1 MGNSSY
7 ECHMIFSTDHLLRCK
22 HYLNRLCL
30 LLAFLFCVS
39 SSFGQTPVASFSV
52 PNTQGCVPFNVQF
65 TNTSSNASSYQWNFG
80 NGNTSV
86 VANPGNVFTT
96 AGTYTVTL
104 TAISASGQ
112 SSTTST
118 QIIVHQ
124 KPVANFSVSQNTG
137 CQGVQVFDFQNQSI
151 LFDSCVWDFGDGT
164 TSNLFNPQHVYNI
177 SGTFNV
183 TLVVYSIQYG
193 CSDIKVKNAYVTVF
207 PSPTATFTVNDSISC
222 DPQFSFQFSAQMQ
235 NAISWSWNFGDGS
248 TSTQT
253 NPSHV
258 YPDTGR
264 YFPTLTMT
272 SSNGCSQTV
281 AMPTSMHVKW
291 NPIPQISISD
301 DSGCMPHYVALVAT
315 HYNNASYNW
324 SLGNGLT
331 RTSSAVYYTY
341 PDSGSYPLAITVTYD
356 NGCQRNLSPGVI
368 TVLPRPFF
376 TYSMVN
382 FQGCAPLPVQF
393 VNNTNANYTWL
404 WDFGDGNTST
414 LQAPIHLYT
423 TTGTYQVSLEATTVN
438 GCKLGYPLGQ
448 KVNVFAPIANFSAD
462 LISGCPPLLVNF
474 SNLSVGATS
483 WTWDFGDGTTS
494 TQQHPSHTYS
504 NVGSYQVRLIAA
516 DNTGCVDTFLLPS
529 LINVATATVNYVT
542 PPPITGC
549 APYAVN
555 FSDASGAASFLWN
568 FGDGTTSTAANPY
581 HVYNSPGTFTVS
593 LTYWM
598 PNGGCEQYI
607 QNFQTFIIDGAY
619 PGFTYTVSPCPPYEV
634 FFTDTSLNASSW
646 QWSFGDGG
654 SSSMQNPSH
663 IYPGPGI
670 YSVKLICTTPGG
682 CNTTLTATNSVVI
695 NGLGAHGT
703 SFTTDTVAP
712 ASVQFN
718 ANSTNATWWLWTFG
732 DGDSSSLENP
742 LHVYQSLGPFT
753 ITLTIGNDS
762 CQYTYVYPPI
772 SFGPNTGS
780 GGGLG
785 GGVPPTPPRVYH
797 CAPFTVSFTNPDP
810 SAINILWVFGD
821 GTTSTLNNPSHS
833 YSDSGA
839 FVTTV
844 YLYYAG
850 GAVDSLQFT
859 DTAFVVKPISDFT
872 ISQTNL
878 CNGVIIDVQTNA
890 PGNYFKWDFGSG
902 NIFSTPTATYTYPN
916 VNASYM
922 ISLNVKDTNDCPSF
936 VAKSFS
942 INVTNPIT
950 STTRRAC
957 AGDSISFNPGN
968 VNYAQYLWDFGD
980 GTTSTLSSPSHA
992 YLDSGLFQVSLSV
1005 IDINGCSLT
1014 FNLAY
1019 IIEVFNPIAGFTF
1032 NPPITNCT
1040 SLYVEFINTSTGSNS
1055 YFWTFGTFG
1064 ISTQLNPVYN
1074 FTTYGNQDVMLI
1086 ASKNICRDTL
1096 IINNAFYVS
1105 DLIPDFSYITSTNCA
1120 PANISFTDLS
1130 VDAVSWH
1137 WDFGDGDT
1145 SNLQNPTHVYLKN
1158 PADSITLTV
1167 RDING
1172 CVKSISKKQP
1182 EITVASI
1189 AVNNLS
1195 GCIPFI
1201 GNFSDTSVNSVA
1213 WLWNFGDGTT
1223 SNLQNPSHSYLT
1235 DGFYNVSLTVTS
1247 SSGCT
1252 SSLSLDSLI
1261 EINSP
1266 VANFS
1271 VNNDSGCAPLL
1282 INFYDLS
1289 VNASVWQWSLG
1300 NGNTSGN
1307 VQPSLIYA
1315 TPGIYNVQ
1323 LTIENKFGCK
1333 DSVMMDSAV
1342 VVQGPIPQFTVSTV
1356 SGCAPMLVSFV
1367 NSTTGAVN
1375 YDWNFGDGMTDT
1387 VFDPSHIYTNP
1398 GSFTATLYAVDSLGC
1413 SAIYTLPVPIEI
1425 GASPF
1430 ASFSIDVLSGCSP
1443 LSVQLDDAGTIAD
1456 SIVYN
1461 MGDGNWI
1468 SGSSPGYVYSTP
1480 GDYVITMIAYNQE
1493 GCTDTLVL
1501 ADTIHVLEQPIA
1513 SFTIDVTEGC
1523 SPVEVSISNTSTGLN
1538 NSTFSWDLDDGSTA
1552 SSFNVS
1558 HIYTTP
1564 DIYTVTLIVTN
1575 ANGCSDDTVAFDLIE
1590 VYDDIPP
1597 PVTKMFLVT
1606 VVDPSKVLLNW
1617 EQTNVSDLDYYEV
1630 FRLNNVTNVFDTI
1643 AKVYHSNNGTVVT
1656 IPEYVDSLV
1665 NTDLQSYSY
1674 KVQAFDKCG
1683 YGQDLSLLKAHETIY
1698 LNAVAGLQQVSL
1710 SWSPYGGCPIN
1721 GYEIYRSDR
1730 GGAFALVGMVDSIT
1744 LNYLDTTTFCP
1755 YEYTYK
1761 VKALEVCGNAL
1772 YDSWSNEKS
1781 ATPTSVISDQFV
1793 DVVKSTVVNNLYVL
1807 TEWMPPVT
1815 LPSAVLRYDIF
1826 RSTDQVNYTM
1836 IASVPAL
1843 MLDYSDFN
1851 VSINTQEYYYKI
1863 IVQNICDVNSKEGL
1877 IGSSILLTKLVDSSG
1892 NFLKWTQ
1899 YKNWSTGVDYYV
1911 IEKQDEF
1918 GVWKEI
1924 DRVPGTITDWEEK

>member
-1 MGNSSY
+1 
-7 ECHMIFSTDHLLRCK
+7 MILSKSRLLIF
-22 HYLNRLCL
+22 NQTFQRLCVL
-30 LLAFLFCVS
+30 VALHVFAIGS
-39 SSFGQTPVASFSV
+39 TFGQTPVASFSV
-52 PNTQGCVPFNVQF
+52 SNTQGCVPFNVQF
-65 TNTSSNASSYQWNFG
+65 TNTSTNAVSYQWNFG

-86 VANPGNVFTT
+86 IANPGNVFAT
-96 AGTYTVTL
+96 AGMYTVTL
-104 TAISASGQ
+104 TATSGSGQ
-112 SSTTST
+112 TSTTST

-124 KPVANFSVSQNTG
+124 KPVADFSVTQNAG
-137 CQGVQVFDFQNQSI
+137 CQGVQIFDFQNQSS

-177 SGTFNV
+177 AGTFNV

-193 CSDIKVKNAYVTVF
+193 CSDIKVRNAYITVY
-207 PSPTATFTVNDSISC
+207 PSPSATFSLNDSSSC

-235 NAISWSWNFGDGS
+235 NAISWTWNFGDGS
-248 TSTQT
+248 TSSQA
-253 NPSHV
+253 NPSHI
-258 YPDTGR
+258 YPDTGK
-264 YFPTLTMT
+264 YFPTLTMV
-272 SSNGCSQTV
+272 SNNGCSQTV
-281 AMPTSMHVKW
+281 SMPNAIHVKW

-301 DSGCMPHYVALVAT
+301 DSGCMPHYIALVAT
-315 HYNNASYNW
+315 HYNNASYSWN
-324 SLGNGLT
+324 LGNGLT

-341 PDSGSYPLAITVTYD
+341 ADSGSYPLSMTVTYN

-393 VNNTNANYTWL
+393 VNNTTANYTWL
-404 WDFGDGNTST
+404 WDFGDGNTSM
-414 LQAPIHLYT
+414 LKAPVHLYT

-448 KVNVFAPIANFSAD
+448 KVNVFAPVANFNAD
-462 LISGCPPLLVNF
+462 MMSGCPPLLVNF
-474 SNLSVGATS
+474 SNLSVGASS
-483 WTWDFGDGTTS
+483 WVWDFGDGTTS

-504 NVGSYQVRLIAA
+504 SVGSYQVRLIAA
-516 DNTGCVDTFLLPS
+516 DNTGCVDTFLLPG

-555 FSDASGAASFLWN
+555 FSDASGAASFLWD
-568 FGDGTTSTAANPY
+568 FGDGATSTAANPY
-581 HVYNSPGTFTVS
+581 HVYDAPGTYTVS

-598 PNGGCEQYI
+598 PNGGCEQFI

-634 FFTDTSLNASSW
+634 YFTDTSINASSW

-654 SSSMQNPSH
+654 NSSLQNPSH

-670 YSVKLICTTPGG
+670 YSVKLICTTPAG

-732 DGDSSSLENP
+732 DGDSSTLENP
-742 LHVYQSLGPFT
+742 LHVYQTLGPFT

-785 GGVPPTPPRVYH
+785 GGVPPPPPRVYH
-797 CAPFTVSFTNPDP
+797 CAPYTVSFTNPDP
-810 SAINILWVFGD
+810 SALSILWVFGD
-821 GTTSTLNNPSHS
+821 GNTSTQDNPTHA
-833 YSDSGA
+833 YTDSGA

-850 GAVDSLQFT
+850 GAVDSLQFN
-859 DTAFVVKPISDFT
+859 DSAFVVKPISDFT
-872 ISQTNL
+872 IAQTNL
-878 CNGVIIDVQTNA
+878 CNGVIVDVQANA
-890 PGNYFKWDFGSG
+890 PGSYYKWDFGSG
-902 NIFSTPTATYTYPN
+902 NIFNTATATYTYPN

-922 ISLNVKDTNDCPSF
+922 ISLNVKDTNNCSSF

-957 AGDSISFNPGN
+957 AGDSVSFDPGN

-980 GTTSTLSSPSHA
+980 GTTSTLNTPSHA
-992 YLDSGLFQVSLSV
+992 YADSGLYQVSLNV
-1005 IDINGCSLT
+1005 VDINGCPMT

-1019 IIEVFNPIAGFTF
+1019 VIEVFNPIAGFTF

-1040 SLYVEFINTSTGSNS
+1040 SLYVEFLNTSTGSSS

-1064 ISTQLNPVYN
+1064 ISTQLNPTYN

-1086 ASKNICRDTL
+1086 ASKNICRDTM

-1105 DLIPDFSYITSTNCA
+1105 DLIPDFTYVTSTNCA
-1120 PANISFTDLS
+1120 PASVAFTDAS

-1145 SNLQNPTHVYLKN
+1145 SNVQNPTHVYLKN
-1158 PADSITLTV
+1158 PTDSITLTV
-1167 RDING
+1167 RDVNG

-1182 EITVASI
+1182 AITVASI
-1189 AVNNLS
+1189 VINDMS

-1201 GNFSDTSVNSVA
+1201 GNFSDTSINSVA

-1223 SNLQNPSHSYLT
+1223 SVLQNPSHNYGS

-1247 SSGCT
+1247 STGCT
-1252 SSLSLDSLI
+1252 SSIAIDSLI

-1271 VNNDSGCAPLL
+1271 VSNDSGCAPLL
-1282 INFYDLS
+1282 ISFFDNS
-1289 VNASVWQWSLG
+1289 INASIWDWNLG

-1307 VQPSLIYA
+1307 AQPSLIYA

-1323 LTIENKFGCK
+1323 LTVENKFGCK
-1333 DSVMMDSAV
+1333 DSLMIDSAV
-1342 VVQGPIPQFTVSTV
+1342 VVQGPIPQFSVS
-1356 SGCAPMLVSFV
+1356 SMMGCAPLPVSFT
-1367 NSTTGAVN
+1367 NTSIGAVS
-1375 YDWNFGDGMTDT
+1375 YEWHFGDGNLSTAFDT
-1387 VFDPSHIYTNP
+1387 THTYANP
-1398 GSFTATLYAVDSLGC
+1398 GSFTATLYALDSLGC
-1413 SAIYTLPVPIEI
+1413 SAVYTLPVPINV
-1425 GASPF
+1425 GTSPV
-1430 ASFSIDVLSGCSP
+1430 ADFSIDVLSGCAP

-1456 SIVYN
+1456 SIVYD
-1461 MGDGNWI
+1461 MGDGNWVQ
-1468 SGSSPGYVYSTP
+1468 GSSPSYVYSVP
-1480 GDYVITMIAYNQE
+1480 GDYIITMIAYNQE

-1501 ADTIHVLEQPIA
+1501 ADTIHVLEQPHA
-1513 SFTIDVTEGC
+1513 SFTVDATEGC
-1523 SPVEVSISNTSTGLN
+1523 SPIIVTFSNTSTGLG
-1538 NSTFSWDLDDGSTA
+1538 NSTFIWDFDDGTT
-1552 SSFNVS
+1552 SSLFNVI
-1558 HIYTTP
+1558 HTYVNPDVYT
-1564 DIYTVTLIVTN
+1564 ISLVVTN
-1575 ANGCSDDTVAFDLIE
+1575 ANGCSDDTVAYDLIE

-1597 PVTKMFLVT
+1597 PITRMYRVS
-1606 VVDPSKVLLNW
+1606 VVNSNEVLLNW
-1617 EQTNVSDLDYYEV
+1617 AQTNVNDLDYYEV
-1630 FRLNNVTNVFDTI
+1630 FRLNKSTNVFDTI
-1643 AKVYHSNNGTVVT
+1643 AKVYHSNTGTNVVV
-1656 IPEYVDSLV
+1656 PFYKDSLV

-1674 KVQAFDKCG
+1674 KVQAVDKCG
-1683 YGQDLSLLKAHETIY
+1683 YSQDISLLRAHETIY
-1698 LNAVAGLQQVSL
+1698 LNAMAGFQQVSL
-1710 SWSPYGGCPIN
+1710 SWSPYGGCSIN
-1721 GYEIYRSDR
+1721 GYEIFRSDN
-1730 GGAFALVGMVDSIT
+1730 GGAFTSIGIVDSTT

-1761 VKALEVCGNAL
+1761 IKALEVCGNSI
-1772 YDSWSNEKS
+1772 YDSWSNEKA
-1781 ATPTSVISDQFV
+1781 ATPTSAISDQFV
-1793 DVVKSTVVNNLYVL
+1793 DVVKSTVVDNLYVL
-1807 TEWMPPVT
+1807 TEWMPPLT
-1815 LPSAVLRYDIF
+1815 LPASVLRYDIF
-1826 RSTDQVNYTM
+1826 RSTDQVNYSM

-1851 VSINTQEYYYKI
+1851 VDVNSQEYYYKI
-1863 IVQNICDVNSKEGL
+1863 IVRNICDVESKEGI
-1877 IGSSILLTKLVDSSG
+1877 IGSSILLRKLEDSSG

-1899 YKNWSTGVDYYV
+1899 YKEWNTGVDYYV
-1911 IEKQDEF
+1911 IEKKDEF
-1918 GVWKEI
+1918 GIWKEI
-1924 DRVPGTITDWEEK
+1924 DRVPGTVTDWEEK